1 MITTVYYKWKCQTV
15 FIHSKKHKKLK
26 DLAGSCRLSFICIPN
41 KMQSH
46 GTESLGTV
54 FDLPMKQLFTNRA
67 RAISEG
73 DLTTVWYFCNNTVYE
88 IYIHIELIFLL
99 SFYTLPVEF
108 VNLFVVNDHKNVQ
121 VSSVGIF
128 FTCLHNTLQM
138 LWWEV
143 NCMIFFS
150 LSGKHPSQCCGWCS
164 SREQCQSHS

>member
-54 FDLPMKQLFTNRA
+54 FDLPMKQLFTDRLLDGSI

-73 DLTTVWYFCNNTVYE
+73 DLTTV
-88 IYIHIELIFLL
+88 
-99 SFYTLPVEF
+99 
-108 VNLFVVNDHKNVQ
+108 
-121 VSSVGIF
+121 
-128 FTCLHNTLQM
+128 
-138 LWWEV
+138 
-143 NCMIFFS
+143 
-150 LSGKHPSQCCGWCS
+150 
-164 SREQCQSHS
+164 